1 MAHAAGPAAAAVA
14 VEGASGRRF
23 VVDRCGW
30 CRLHHCVCCA
40 VSPSPHSPPAPPPPP
55 RSLPDQLPPLSSQT
69 TDGWRGSDADGE
81 GNFLVSP
88 DAPAD
93 FVVPAGFQVMDL
105 TREAHRIP
113 GQPA

>member
-1 MAHAAGPAAAAVA
+1 MMRLVPAAPLCVLWCVTVTTFSTGAAAAAAAAVSAGPAAA
-14 VEGASGRRF
+14 
-23 VVDRCGW
+23 
-30 CRLHHCVCCA
+30 
-40 VSPSPHSPPAPPPPP
+40 
-55 RSLPDQLPPLSSQT
+55 SLVTND
-69 TDGWRGSDADGE
+69 DGWRGSDADGE

-93 FVVPAGFQVMDL
+93 FVVPAGFQVLDL